1 MSNEKNKGSSSGSKF
16 ARFSTVGIQM
26 GIIIGGFAWLGSYLD
41 DKYHNK
47 TPGWTIGL
55 SLFGVFAGL
64 YLMIKEVIKMS
75 KEDDN

>member
-1 MSNEKNKGSSSGSKF
+1 MTDEKKSKSGNNF

-26 GIIIGGFAWLGSYLD
+26 GVIIGGFAWLGVYLD
-41 DKYHNK
+41 ERQQNK

-64 YLMIKEVIKMS
+64 YLMIKEVINMNKRN
-75 KEDDN
+75 DN